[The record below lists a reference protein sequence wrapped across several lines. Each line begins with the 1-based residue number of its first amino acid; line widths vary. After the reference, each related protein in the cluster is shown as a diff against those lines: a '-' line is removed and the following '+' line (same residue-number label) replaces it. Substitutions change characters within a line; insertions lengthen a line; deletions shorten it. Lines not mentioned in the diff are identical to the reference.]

1 MVPSR
6 RASFARLL
14 DITHSFEK
22 VSHLYGPRPWE
33 TVFNAPSKI
42 SKRKNKS
49 RPAFQEGKGVQRE
62 FPVVQWLR
70 LHAPT
75 AAQDR
80 ERSNQKKKKKKQ
92 GWGRVAQSNPRGFG
106 MLVKSNLGRV
116 GVGGEYSI
124 NEQTCECWT
133 LHEV

>member
-80 ERSNQKKKKKKQ
+80 ERSNQKKKKKK
-92 GWGRVAQSNPRGFG
+92 
-106 MLVKSNLGRV
+106 KT
-116 GVGGEYSI
+116 GVGAGSSKQSQRIWNACEIQLGEGRSRWGI
-124 NEQTCECWT
+124 LNK
-133 LHEV
+133 